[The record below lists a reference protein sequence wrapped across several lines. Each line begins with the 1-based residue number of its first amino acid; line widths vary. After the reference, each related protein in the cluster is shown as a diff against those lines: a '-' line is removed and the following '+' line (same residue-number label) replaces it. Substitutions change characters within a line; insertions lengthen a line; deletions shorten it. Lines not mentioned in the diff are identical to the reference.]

1 MLSCI
6 TSFTLILALVP
17 VFVSDIQELL
27 VEGPLTN
34 LKPSLIQL
42 STPKRKFDRGAFG
55 EGAQLVGAIGRYQ
68 PPEHVGDPPPTAGS
82 AGVAAAL
89 ARNPAGTATG
99 LAAAAAMADLVAKD
113 LAKLGLPGVNGT
125 AAPAGAAGGASSSSK
140 GAAGRKKGSKVVGSA
155 ALGAAGMAAA
165 ATTLKDSAL
174 AAAETGE
181 RPGYLPF
188 AGPSYTISPWAA
200 GRLGSGSSAPGSQL
214 AFATQ
219 DDLAGLP
226 LGSSAGISLAT
237 GAMGTQTPFP
247 TSDLSLGLGGLGGD
261 LSQGSLGFGG
271 FGGTVGGMGLTG
283 VGDTQG
289 PLSQAFSQS
298 DASDLFHLSGLG
310 TQG

>member
-1 MLSCI
+1 L
-6 TSFTLILALVP
+6 LP
-17 VFVSDIQELL
+17 VCVHPVTQELL

-68 PPEHVGDPPPTAGS
+68 PPEHVGDPPPAAGS
-82 AGVAAAL
+82 SGIASAL
-89 ARNPAGTATG
+89 ARNPAGTAAG

-113 LAKLGLPGVNGT
+113 LAKLGLPGVNG
-125 AAPAGAAGGASSSSK
+125 AAAAAAGASGSG
-140 GAAGRKKGSKVVGSA
+140 AGRKKASKVVGSA

-188 AGPSYTISPWAA
+188 AGPSYTISPWGA

-237 GAMGTQTPFP
+237 GAMGTQAPFP
-247 TSDLSLGLGGLGGD
+247 TSDLSLGLGGYGGD
-261 LSQGSLGFGG
+261 MSQGGLGFGG
-271 FGGTVGGMGLTG
+271 FGGGVGGMGLAG